1 MTDEMIA
8 ALPHF
13 RESPLFTPAERAALR
28 LADAMAGDH
37 KHAPY
42 DEIFV
47 ELRTY
52 YSEEQI
58 VALCWK
64 TGMWLGY
71 GRMVHALDVPAVGA
85 SCAIPA
91 HAAST

>member
-1 MTDEMIA
+1 MIA

-47 ELRTY
+47 EL
-52 YSEEQI
+52 
-58 VALCWK
+58 
-64 TGMWLGY
+64 
-71 GRMVHALDVPAVGA
+71 
-85 SCAIPA
+85 
-91 HAAST
+91 